1 MRDEGWGMGVSRLI
15 YGRKVG
21 FGFWEMKWEG
31 KRHPGEKVNGGAG
44 GFLDKS
50 GGKGLAVWLMQGEG
64 ES

>member
-1 MRDEGWGMGVSRLI
+1 MGVSRLI

-31 KRHPGEKVNGGAG
+31 KRHPGGKVNRGAG

-50 GGKGLAVWLMQGEG
+50 GGRVWPFGQCKGRGKVERYLC
-64 ES
+64 